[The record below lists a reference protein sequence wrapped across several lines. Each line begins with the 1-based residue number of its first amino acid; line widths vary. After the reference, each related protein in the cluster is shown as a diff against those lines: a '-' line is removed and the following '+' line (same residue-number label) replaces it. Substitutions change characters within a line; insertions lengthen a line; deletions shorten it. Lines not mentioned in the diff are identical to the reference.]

1 MPSRAIHLLS
11 LFVCKVVSLHTYRP
25 LGVTPYLHV
34 CAYTRQQAQQR
45 DRVKA
50 LQACNICMVLAIC
63 NVHVDHMDLHPDAL
77 ALSKEPRQIHK
88 NYVLFFFFLSTLLS
102 NCRDIGFLPI
112 LATVEVAYD
121 TEWYTDRQ
129 CRLITTV
136 PYMYVCTCICMH
148 TCRYLQVIICIY
160 LHRACA
166 EKSIY
171 S

>member
-88 NYVLFFFFLSTLLS
+88 NYVLFFFFSFQHFYQTAVISGFFLSWRLS
-102 NCRDIGFLPI
+102 RLHMTQSGI
-112 LATVEVAYD
+112 LIDNAD
-121 TEWYTDRQ
+121 
-129 CRLITTV
+129 
-136 PYMYVCTCICMH
+136 
-148 TCRYLQVIICIY
+148 
-160 LHRACA
+160 
-166 EKSIY
+166 
-171 S
+171 